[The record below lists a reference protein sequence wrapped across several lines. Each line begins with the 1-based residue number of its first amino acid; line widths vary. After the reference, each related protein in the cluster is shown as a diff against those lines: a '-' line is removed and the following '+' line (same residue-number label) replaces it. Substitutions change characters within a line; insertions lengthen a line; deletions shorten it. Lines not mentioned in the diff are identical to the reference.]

1 MMDGGMAMNGMGG
14 MGGMGGGAAG
24 GRPSAAHDAHAPLPA
39 LNSIHQGRVASLQ
52 KYGCFVEIDGFPRH
66 GLVHISRLASRRV
79 ESPDEVVSAGERV
92 YVKVVELKEQ
102 PGRPT
107 QISLSM
113 KEVSQEEGEDLDP
126 DHSGGGRGGE
136 GGSGGG
142 GGGGRSSDTRA
153 SLPALDS
160 IHKGRVASLQTYG
173 CFVEIDG
180 FSGNGL
186 VHISCLASRRVE
198 NPADV
203 VSAGDRVW
211 VKVMELKEQP
221 GRPTQ
226 ISLSMKDVSQ
236 EDGTDFEQYKQSQR
250 APMRGPLDQQDG
262 RGGGGEYGNVEE
274 EEEGEDDGTEVV
286 APMDARGRVLRSLE
300 EAKEAPLEREDM
312 KSRKGTKKMNP
323 NLRDGDGERTG
334 YEEESIFQHSVY
346 HGIQFI

>member
-1 MMDGGMAMNGMGG
+1 
-14 MGGMGGGAAG
+14 
-24 GRPSAAHDAHAPLPA
+24 
-39 LNSIHQGRVASLQ
+39 
-52 KYGCFVEIDGFPRH
+52 
-66 GLVHISRLASRRV
+66 
-79 ESPDEVVSAGERV
+79 
-92 YVKVVELKEQ
+92 
-102 PGRPT
+102 
-107 QISLSM
+107 M
-113 KEVSQEEGEDLDP
+113 KDVSQEEGEDLDP
-126 DHSGGGRGGE
+126 DHSGGGRGGG

-142 GGGGRSSDTRA
+142 GGGGRSSDARA

-160 IHKGRVASLQTYG
+160 IHKGRVASLQNYG

-198 NPADV
+198 NAADV

-236 EDGTDFEQYKQSQR
+236 EDGTDFEQYKLSQR

-274 EEEGEDDGTEVV
+274 EGEGEDDGTEVV

-300 EAKEAPLEREDM
+300 EAKEVC
-312 KSRKGTKKMNP
+312 
-323 NLRDGDGERTG
+323 
-334 YEEESIFQHSVY
+334 YYIFQSIFSLMFSVKVSRS
-346 HGIQFI
+346 H